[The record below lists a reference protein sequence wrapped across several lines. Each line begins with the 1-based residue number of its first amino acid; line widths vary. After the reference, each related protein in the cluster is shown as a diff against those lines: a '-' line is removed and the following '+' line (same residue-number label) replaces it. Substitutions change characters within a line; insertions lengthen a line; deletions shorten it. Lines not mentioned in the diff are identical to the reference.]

1 MKPVTDRE
9 KELYF
14 VISEWWDEVFS
25 TSVREGRVENIK
37 KLVEYIIEL
46 ETDTWDAPIP
56 DGVDPWNLRS
66 RG

>member
-25 TSVREGRVENIK
+25 TAVRENRVENIN

-56 DGVDPWNLRS
+56 DGVDPWNLRG

>member
-1 MKPVTDRE
+1 MTDRE

-25 TSVREGRVENIK
+25 TAVREGRVENIK

-46 ETDTWDAPIP
+46 EHDTWDDPIP
-56 DGVDPWNLRS
+56 EGVDPWNLRGRS
-66 RG
+66 

>member
-25 TSVREGRVENIK
+25 TAVRENRVENIN

-46 ETDTWDAPIP
+46 ETDTWDDPIP
-56 DGVDPWNLRS
+56 EGVDPWNLRG
-66 RG
+66 RK

>member
-9 KELYF
+9 KDLYF

-25 TSVREGRVENIK
+25 TAVREGRVENIK

-46 ETDTWDAPIP
+46 EEDTWDAPIP
-56 DGVDPWNLRS
+56 DGVDPWNLRGRS
-66 RG
+66 

>member
-1 MKPVTDRE
+1 MKLVTDRE

-25 TSVREGRVENIK
+25 TAVREGRVENIK

-46 ETDTWDAPIP
+46 EEDTWDAPIP
-56 DGVDPWNLRS
+56 DKVESL
-66 RG
+66 

>member
-1 MKPVTDRE
+1 MTDRE

-25 TSVREGRVENIK
+25 TAVRENRVENIN
-37 KLVEYIIEL
+37 KLIEYIIEL
-46 ETDTWDAPIP
+46 ETDTWDDPIP
-56 DGVDPWNLRS
+56 DGVDPWNLRG

>member
-1 MKPVTDRE
+1 MRPVTDRE

-25 TSVREGRVENIK
+25 SAVREGRVENIN

-46 ETDTWDAPIP
+46 ETDTWDDPIP
-56 DGVDPWNLRS
+56 EGVDPWNLRG
-66 RG
+66 RK

>member
-1 MKPVTDRE
+1 MRPVTDRE

-25 TSVREGRVENIK
+25 TAVREDRVENIN

-46 ETDTWDAPIP
+46 ETDTWDDPIP
-56 DGVDPWNLRS
+56 EGVDPWNLRG
-66 RG
+66 RK